1 MWVVGGY
8 GCPAKER
15 EGTPVFPYCLFGVVG
30 GCGRPARDRKDFSC
44 GSKCYSCLPGNFR
57 WLTGGEGVHKCGT
70 SWFQNTARMMTMF
83 VLALALWL
91 RIQLAFK
98 SVVSLARRDMAAT
111 NCCVRWSPG
120 FRGGEKSLNG
130 C

>member
-1 MWVVGGY
+1 MGGY
-8 GCPAKER
+8 GSPAKER

-44 GSKCYSCLPGNFR
+44 GSQCYSCLPGNLR
-57 WLTGGEGVHKCGT
+57 WLTGDEGVHKRGA
-70 SWFQNTARMMTMF
+70 SWFQNFSTHDDFMYA
-83 VLALALWL
+83 LALALWL
-91 RIQLAFK
+91 WDQLAFE
-98 SVVSLARRDMAAT
+98 SVVFRARLDLAVT

-120 FRGGEKSLNG
+120 SWGKENPLDG